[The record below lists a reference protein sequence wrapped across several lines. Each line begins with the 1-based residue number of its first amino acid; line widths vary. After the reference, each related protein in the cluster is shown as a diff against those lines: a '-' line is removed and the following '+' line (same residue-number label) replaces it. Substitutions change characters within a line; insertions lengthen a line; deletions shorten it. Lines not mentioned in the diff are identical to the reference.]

1 MKKFLIYVILSA
13 IISCDSVEEKKVV
26 LNTVVPTDSNPNDE
40 VLENIYYS
48 IPSPIETT
56 AAMLAVGS
64 DRLKPGTDVY
74 LCASQK
80 IEVDKVA
87 GTGETAVG
95 SERPKVDSDRFNSV
109 NERHNR
115 DPELNIMD
123 YSENAC
129 PPVTLPA
136 QYIQDCKDLGI
147 FQSLPSQASGKD
159 SAQFHASD
167 LRFLLNEASQRQDL
181 IPLLVHYLGSEQVA
195 RQYLEFI
202 F

>member
-1 MKKFLIYVILSA
+1 MFSILLKEYIDSGKLSLIKSPV
-13 IISCDSVEEKKVV
+13 
-26 LNTVVPTDSNPNDE
+26 
-40 VLENIYYS
+40 
-48 IPSPIETT
+48 PSPIETT

-95 SERPKVDSDRFNSV
+95 SERPKVESDRFNSV

-123 YSENAC
+123 YSENSC
-129 PPVTLPA
+129 PPAKLPP
-136 QYIQDCKDLGI
+136 QYIQDCKSLGI

-167 LRFLLNEASQRQDL
+167 LRYLLNEASQREDL